1 MFPWF
6 CAHMLD
12 FILRRTYDGSSITY
26 FLISPK
32 LKLHYTIKPGFAR
45 QLAHVSSVYIL
56 FSKCFWFFIVYLS
69 DIFKQLSQSIYI
81 SPFSKRQKKRKKNLT
96 VKNTIYYRKR
106 GKPLIPDRWY
116 WNVDLKSPDNITLK
130 DCLMIFPL
138 WFSVHLL
145 LYGRNLNTW
154 CQD

>member
-32 LKLHYTIKPGFAR
+32 LQLHYTIKPGFAR

-56 FSKCFWFFIVYLS
+56 FSKYFWFFIVYLS

-81 SPFSKRQKKRKKNLT
+81 SLLSQKEKKKNLT
-96 VKNTIYYRKR
+96 VKNIIYYRKR
-106 GKPLIPDRWY
+106 GKPLIP
-116 WNVDLKSPDNITLK
+116 DLKSPDNITLK